1 MRQYVVG
8 STLAVGHRDGAVRD
22 STVNYLEAR
31 AVSDFL
37 KGGSIWFA
45 LLLLSHSPHL
55 RKDHTMPGLT
65 VAEKNHWKD
74 RLSKRIDRRI
84 ETIAAEEPNLL
95 DRVKRDARERAMQSL
110 NVAELQA
117 DVDAIEQQEETLD
130 KRKGLLHRT
139 MLARVRRVPLETID
153 QHYAPSHYNNEVENA
168 VKSRQVIH
176 EDELLAA
183 CEIGQRILVLRR
195 ERESLLDVIWLSTSP
210 VQIRE
215 IWSKMSELLGD
226 EQTQLHRDAL
236 KTTPV
241 QD

>member
-1 MRQYVVG
+1 
-8 STLAVGHRDGAVRD
+8 
-22 STVNYLEAR
+22 
-31 AVSDFL
+31 
-37 KGGSIWFA
+37 
-45 LLLLSHSPHL
+45 
-55 RKDHTMPGLT
+55 MPGLT

-130 KRKGLLHRT
+130 KRKSLLHRT
-139 MLARVRRVPLETID
+139 MLARVRRVPLEMID
-153 QHYAPSHYNNEVENA
+153 QHYTPTHYNNEVENA
-168 VKSRQVIH
+168 VKSRQAIH
-176 EDELLAA
+176 EDELLAE
-183 CEIGQRILVLRR
+183 CEVGRRVLKLRQ
-195 ERESLLDVIWLSTSP
+195 ERESLLDVVWLSSSP

-215 IWSKMSELLGD
+215 LWAKVSALLGD

-236 KTTPV
+236 TIPPV

>member
-1 MRQYVVG
+1 
-8 STLAVGHRDGAVRD
+8 
-22 STVNYLEAR
+22 
-31 AVSDFL
+31 
-37 KGGSIWFA
+37 
-45 LLLLSHSPHL
+45 
-55 RKDHTMPGLT
+55 MPGLT

-117 DVDAIEQQEETLD
+117 DVDGIEEQEESLN
-130 KRKGLLHRT
+130 KRKSLLHRT

-153 QHYAPSHYNNEVENA
+153 QHYTPTHYNNEVENA

-176 EDELLAA
+176 EDELLAD
-183 CEIGQRILVLRR
+183 CEIGRRILTLRR
-195 ERESLLDVIWLSTSP
+195 EKESLLDCVWLASSP
-210 VQIRE
+210 IQVRE
-215 IWSKMSELLGD
+215 LWSKVSELLGD

-236 KTTPV
+236 KIPPV

>member
-1 MRQYVVG
+1 
-8 STLAVGHRDGAVRD
+8 
-22 STVNYLEAR
+22 
-31 AVSDFL
+31 
-37 KGGSIWFA
+37 
-45 LLLLSHSPHL
+45 
-55 RKDHTMPGLT
+55 MPGLT

-95 DRVKRDARERAMQSL
+95 DRVKRDARARAMQSL

-117 DVDAIEQQEETLD
+117 DVDGIEQQEETLD

-153 QHYAPSHYNNEVENA
+153 QHYTPTHYNNEVENA
-168 VKSRQVIH
+168 VKSRQAIH
-176 EDELLAA
+176 EDELLAE
-183 CEIGQRILVLRR
+183 CEVGRRVLTLRQ
-195 ERESLLDVIWLSTSP
+195 ERESLLDVVWLSSSP

-215 IWSKMSELLGD
+215 LWAKVSDLLGD

-236 KTTPV
+236 TIPPV

>member
-1 MRQYVVG
+1 
-8 STLAVGHRDGAVRD
+8 
-22 STVNYLEAR
+22 
-31 AVSDFL
+31 
-37 KGGSIWFA
+37 
-45 LLLLSHSPHL
+45 
-55 RKDHTMPGLT
+55 MPGLT
-65 VAEKNHWKD
+65 VAEKTHWKD

-117 DVDAIEQQEETLD
+117 DVDAIEQQEETLNQ
-130 KRKGLLHRT
+130 RKSLLHRT

-153 QHYAPSHYNNEVENA
+153 QHYTPTHYNNEVESA

-176 EDELLAA
+176 EDELLAE
-183 CEIGQRILVLRR
+183 CEVGRRVLTLRQ
-195 ERESLLDVIWLSTSP
+195 ERESLLDVVWLSSSP

-215 IWSKMSELLGD
+215 LWAKVSELLGD

-236 KTTPV
+236 TIPPV

>member
-1 MRQYVVG
+1 
-8 STLAVGHRDGAVRD
+8 
-22 STVNYLEAR
+22 
-31 AVSDFL
+31 
-37 KGGSIWFA
+37 
-45 LLLLSHSPHL
+45 
-55 RKDHTMPGLT
+55 MPGLT

-110 NVAELQA
+110 SVADLQA
-117 DVDAIEQQEETLD
+117 DVDVIEKQEEALND
-130 KRKGLLHRT
+130 RKSLLHRT

-153 QHYAPSHYNNEVENA
+153 QHYTPTHYNNEVENA
-168 VKSRQVIH
+168 IKSRQSIH
-176 EDELLAA
+176 EDDLLAE
-183 CEIGQRILVLRR
+183 CEVGRRVLTLRK
-195 ERESLLDVIWLSTSP
+195 ERESLLDVVWLSTSP
-210 VQIRE
+210 IQIRE
-215 IWSKMSELLGD
+215 IWSKLSDLLGD

>member
-1 MRQYVVG
+1 
-8 STLAVGHRDGAVRD
+8 
-22 STVNYLEAR
+22 
-31 AVSDFL
+31 
-37 KGGSIWFA
+37 
-45 LLLLSHSPHL
+45 
-55 RKDHTMPGLT
+55 MPGLT

-117 DVDAIEQQEETLD
+117 DVDVIEQQEETLE
-130 KRKGLLHRT
+130 KRKSLLHRT

-153 QHYAPSHYNNEVENA
+153 QHYTPTHYNNEIESA
-168 VKSRQVIH
+168 IKSRQAIH
-176 EDELLAA
+176 EDDLLAE
-183 CEIGQRILVLRR
+183 CELGRRILTLRK
-195 ERESLLDVIWLSTSP
+195 ERESLLDCVWLASSP
-210 VQIRE
+210 VQVRE
-215 IWSKMSELLGD
+215 LWAKVSELLGD

>member
-1 MRQYVVG
+1 
-8 STLAVGHRDGAVRD
+8 
-22 STVNYLEAR
+22 
-31 AVSDFL
+31 
-37 KGGSIWFA
+37 
-45 LLLLSHSPHL
+45 
-55 RKDHTMPGLT
+55 MPGLT

-117 DVDAIEQQEETLD
+117 DVDAIETEEEALS
-130 KRKGLLHRT
+130 KRKSVLHRT

-153 QHYAPSHYNNEVENA
+153 LNYTPNYYNNEVENA
-168 VKSRQVIH
+168 VKSRQAIH
-176 EDELLAA
+176 EDELLAE
-183 CEIGQRILVLRR
+183 CEVGRRVLKLRQ
-195 ERESLLDVIWLSTSP
+195 ERESLLDVVWLSSSP

-215 IWSKMSELLGD
+215 LWAKVSDLLGD

>member
-1 MRQYVVG
+1 
-8 STLAVGHRDGAVRD
+8 
-22 STVNYLEAR
+22 
-31 AVSDFL
+31 
-37 KGGSIWFA
+37 
-45 LLLLSHSPHL
+45 
-55 RKDHTMPGLT
+55 MPGLT

-110 NVAELQA
+110 SVADLQA
-117 DVDAIEQQEETLD
+117 DVDVIEKQEDALND
-130 KRKGLLHRT
+130 RKNLLHRT

-153 QHYAPSHYNNEVENA
+153 QHYTPTHYNNEVENA
-168 VKSRQVIH
+168 IKSRQSIH
-176 EDELLAA
+176 EDDLLAE
-183 CEIGQRILVLRR
+183 CEVGRRVLTLRR
-195 ERESLLDVIWLSTSP
+195 EKESLLDCVWLASSP
-210 VQIRE
+210 IQVRE
-215 IWSKMSELLGD
+215 LWAKVSELLGD

>member
-1 MRQYVVG
+1 
-8 STLAVGHRDGAVRD
+8 
-22 STVNYLEAR
+22 
-31 AVSDFL
+31 
-37 KGGSIWFA
+37 
-45 LLLLSHSPHL
+45 
-55 RKDHTMPGLT
+55 MPGLT

-117 DVDAIEQQEETLD
+117 DVDGIEEQEETLN
-130 KRKGLLHRT
+130 KRKSLLHRT

-153 QHYAPSHYNNEVENA
+153 QHYTPTHYNNEVENA
-168 VKSRQVIH
+168 VKSRQAIH
-176 EDELLAA
+176 EDELLAE
-183 CEIGQRILVLRR
+183 CEVGRRILMLRR
-195 ERESLLDVIWLSTSP
+195 EKESLLDCVWLASSP
-210 VQIRE
+210 IQVRE
-215 IWSKMSELLGD
+215 LWSKVSELLGD

-236 KTTPV
+236 KIPPV